1 MEKRSG
7 RIWLVGA
14 LLAGVVLAACQP
26 AATPPTPTASAPQPT
41 ATSAE
46 VATSAPTPTEENQ
59 VQAAIS
65 KEVQLDPALASDADS
80 TMVNGYLYE
89 GLVKIESG
97 NPAPGLALSWII
109 SEDGL
114 DYIFNL
120 RPGVVFHDGS
130 PLNADA
136 VTANF
141 NRWFDP
147 ADPLHGQGTYDT
159 WKEFFLGFKGET
171 EEDGSPK
178 SSFDGIEKVNDL
190 TVLIHLNRQD
200 EALLINLAQV
210 AFSIAN
216 PKTLA
221 DEGENYGTAA
231 GSASGTGPYAVS
243 ERTDAHLL
251 LAPNPNY
258 WGTIPAGSLEFPF
271 K

>member
-1 MEKRSG
+1 MQKRS
-7 RIWLVGA
+7 RCIWLVGV

-26 AATPPTPTASAPQPT
+26 ATSPTPTLSAPQPT

-46 VATSAPTPTEENQ
+46 VATSAPAPTEANQ

-65 KEVQLDPALASDADS
+65 KEVQLDPALAQDADS
-80 TMVNGYLYE
+80 ATVNGYLYE
-89 GLVKIESG
+89 GLVKTENG

-120 RPGVVFHDGS
+120 RPGVVFHAGA

-136 VTANF
+136 VIANF

-147 ADPLHGQGTYDT
+147 DDPLHGQGTYDM
-159 WKEFFLGFKGET
+159 WEEFFLGFKGET

-178 SSFDGIEKVNDL
+178 SSVDGIEKVNDL

-200 EALLINLAQV
+200 EALLTNLAHV
-210 AFSIAN
+210 AFSIVN
-216 PKTLA
+216 PKPLA
-221 DEGENYGTAA
+221 DEGANYGTAA
-231 GSASGTGPYAVS
+231 GSASGTGPYLVS

-258 WGTIPAGSLEFPF
+258 WGTAPAGTLEFPF